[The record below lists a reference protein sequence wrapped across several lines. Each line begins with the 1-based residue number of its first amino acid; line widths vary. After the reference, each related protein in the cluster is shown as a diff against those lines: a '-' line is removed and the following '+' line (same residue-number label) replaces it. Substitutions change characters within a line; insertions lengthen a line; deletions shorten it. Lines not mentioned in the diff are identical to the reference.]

1 MAEDPLS
8 DGNGSTGSGIG
19 GGVTGARAERFQW
32 YVALGDS
39 MSIDRYPSL
48 DLVARNPPSPE
59 VANAVRARAGRGIGG
74 DLPIGAA
81 SLLARNADEI
91 WPGYAGRDLHARAP
105 AARVVDLTMDGAT
118 LPDVA
123 DAQLPAAPATG
134 APALVTLTVGG
145 NDLLMAYGNSRS
157 AVTLER
163 AAAEVARDY
172 EECVG
177 LIRRRLPG
185 ALLILT
191 TVYDPSDSTGFI
203 PGFHESGVA
212 LPIHVLD
219 RLNIQIRRLASGPGS
234 VLADVHAHFLGHGA
248 RAAAADR
255 WYWAPSMIEPGARG
269 ASEIRALWL
278 AASGIG

>member
-1 MAEDPLS
+1 M
-8 DGNGSTGSGIG
+8 TG
-19 GGVTGARAERFQW
+19 VRPEQLEW
-32 YVALGDS
+32 YVAIGDS

-48 DLVARNPPSPE
+48 DLVARNPLSSE
-59 VANAVRARAGRGIGG
+59 VVKALRARAGRGAGG

-81 SLLARNADEI
+81 SLLASNADEI
-91 WPGYAGRDLHARAP
+91 WPEYAGRDLRTLAP
-105 AARVVDLTMDGAT
+105 AAHAVDVAMDGAM
-118 LPDVA
+118 LPDVVE
-123 DAQLPAAPATG
+123 AQLPEVPETG

-157 AVTLER
+157 VRTLER
-163 AAAEVARDY
+163 AATEIAGDY
-172 EECVG
+172 ERCVG
-177 LIRRRLPG
+177 LIRTRLPG
-185 ALLILT
+185 ALLVLT

-203 PGFHESGVA
+203 PGFHESGA
-212 LPIHVLD
+212 PLPLQVLD
-219 RLNIQIRRLASGPGS
+219 RLNTQIRRLAAGPGS

-248 RAAAADR
+248 QAASADR